1 LAKMAECSYAD
12 AFENMSLVLRIGRD
26 KFSCK
31 GKILPYENERQ
42 LAKAPFQPQ
51 QTLRYGS
58 LGSKRD

>member
-1 LAKMAECSYAD
+1 MAKMAECSYAV
-12 AFENMSLVLRIGRD
+12 AFDNASLVLGIGRG
-26 KFSCK
+26 KFSCR

-42 LAKAPFQPQ
+42 LAKAPFPLQ